1 MKKYFNKLLHEIG
14 VKAHGSS
21 STRVLDLPTGST
33 VLIHIGKCGGSTV
46 RDGIKNAT
54 RNFISHEVHIKKP
67 VYRPDLKY
75 IIVARGPI
83 SRLISAFQWRYK
95 LVVSDGHQ
103 RNRFE
108 EEYDVLLKYRSLNNI
123 AEALYHENGEPNLN
137 THQEIR
143 KIHHIREDISFYL
156 HDLLARCKPHRL
168 PLF

>member
-46 RDGIKNAT
+46 RDGIENAT

-75 IIVARGPI
+75 IIVPTANFPRFDRGKRSRIPRQSTDVGTRTSPPFAR
-83 SRLISAFQWRYK
+83 A
-95 LVVSDGHQ
+95 
-103 RNRFE
+103 E
-108 EEYDVLLKYRSLNNI
+108 EQAIRDV
-123 AEALYHENGEPNLN
+123 
-137 THQEIR
+137 
-143 KIHHIREDISFYL
+143 
-156 HDLLARCKPHRL
+156 
-168 PLF
+168 